1 MISHTRYT
9 ALAAAALATVL
20 LVACGDRE
28 DATVGQRVDSTVG
41 SSQSAGAEL
50 RADAREAGQ
59 EMKAA
64 GNEAADKMAA
74 AGDKVAAGA
83 ADVAITA
90 KVNAALAGDTQLS
103 ALRINVDT
111 NNGLVELKGT
121 APDAAARDRATML
134 ASAVDGVLKV
144 ENRLTIEAKG

>member
-1 MISHTRYT
+1 MMSHTRYT
-9 ALAAAALATVL
+9 ALAAATLATVL
-20 LVACGDRE
+20 LVACGERE
-28 DATVGQRVDSTVG
+28 DATVGQRVDSTVE

>member
-1 MISHTRYT
+1 MKSTTRYT
-9 ALAAAALATVL
+9 ALAAAALAATL
-20 LVACGDRE
+20 LVACGERDN
-28 DATVGQRVDSTVG
+28 ATVGQKIDNGVQN
-41 SSQSAGAEL
+41 SQSAGAEI

-59 EMKAA
+59 DMKAA
-64 GNEAADKMAA
+64 GNEAADKLSA
-74 AGDKVAAGA
+74 AGDKMAAGA

-90 KVNAALAGDTQLS
+90 KVNAALAGDNQLS

>member
-1 MISHTRYT
+1 MKTTTRFT
-9 ALAAAALATVL
+9 ALATAALAATL
-20 LVACGDRE
+20 LVACGERDN
-28 DATVGQRVDSTVG
+28 ATVGQQIDNGVQNT
-41 SSQSAGAEL
+41 QSAGAEV

-59 EMKAA
+59 DMKAA
-64 GNEAADKMAA
+64 GNEAADKLSA
-74 AGDKVAAGA
+74 AGDKMATGA

-90 KVNAALAGDTQLS
+90 KVNAALAGDNQLS

>member
-1 MISHTRYT
+1 MNAQTRYT
-9 ALAAAALATVL
+9 ALAAAALATTL

-28 DATVGQRVDSTVG
+28 DATVGQRVDNGVQST
-41 SSQSAGAEL
+41 QSAGAEL

-59 EMKAA
+59 ELKAA
-64 GNEAADKMAA
+64 GNEAGDKLAA
-74 AGDKVAAGA
+74 AGDKMAAGA

-134 ASAVDGVLKV
+134 ASAVDGVMKV
-144 ENRLTIEAKG
+144 ENRLTIDAKG